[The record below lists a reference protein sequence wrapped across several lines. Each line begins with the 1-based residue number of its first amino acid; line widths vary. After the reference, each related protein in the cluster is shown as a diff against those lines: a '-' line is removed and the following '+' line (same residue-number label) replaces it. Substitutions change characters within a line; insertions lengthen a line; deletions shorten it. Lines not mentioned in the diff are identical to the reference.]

1 MKHYRATAPIHA
13 APEAIWKILTD
24 AGGYPR
30 WDQTMDRIE
39 GRLALGETVKFFTK
53 LSPSAFPV
61 KVTAFDPG
69 KKLVLSGGMPLGLFK
84 SERTHTLTP
93 AEAGTTTFT
102 TEETF
107 SGLLL
112 PLFGR
117 SIPDLTEN
125 FEGFV
130 LALKRQAEES

>member
-24 AGGYPR
+24 AGGYPH

-84 SERTHTLTP
+84 SERTHTLTL
-93 AEAGTTTFT
+93 AEAGTTIFT

-130 LALKRQAEES
+130 AALKRQAEGS